1 MKSIIVT
8 LLLLLITLPSAEA
21 KDCALLL
28 AAPPRPLP
36 VVTPDRAFQAYM
48 EDLLADVILETEDL
62 LVLKEGL
69 EQGHIPNPITDAV
82 IFRNSEAHVHVD
94 AFQARIERG
103 NLSVGEQ
110 LRWVDEQIAKR
121 EYNRERQRVTREETR
136 ELMLED
142 LFPNAKMVA
151 IKGGDFTMGSPEGEV
166 GRRDN
171 ENQVKVTLSSFEMMD
186 APVTQ
191 EMWMGV
197 MGGNPSKF
205 VGPER
210 PVENISWNDVQEFIK
225 RLNGQLG
232 LKGEK
237 GYRLPT
243 EAQWEYAAR
252 AGTQTAY
259 FTGNNDP
266 KGLEDYAVF
275 DAKATAPVRSKDPN
289 GYGLY
294 DMSGNVWEW
303 TEDWYHPVLKGG
315 DDPVQTERAQYRV
328 IRGGSWS
335 GNARGL
341 RSADRGNGIPGNGYY
356 YVGFRVVRPDGHK

>member
-8 LLLLLITLPSAEA
+8 LLLLLLTLPSAEA

-36 VVTPDRAFQAYM
+36 IVTPDRAFQAYM

-121 EYNRERQRVTREETR
+121 EYNRERQWVTREKTR
-136 ELMLED
+136 ELTLED
-142 LFPNAKMVA
+142 LFPKAKMVA
-151 IKGGDFTMGSPEGEV
+151 IKGGSFTMGSPKGEV

-171 ENQVKVTLSSFEMMD
+171 ENQVRVTLSPFTMMD

-191 EMWMGV
+191 EMWVAV
-197 MGGNPSKF
+197 MGENPSEF

-210 PVENISWNDVQEFIK
+210 PVESVSWNDVQEFIR
-225 RLNGQLG
+225 RLNMQLG

-237 GYRLPT
+237 GYCLPT

-259 FTGNNDP
+259 FTGDDP
-266 KGLEDYAVF
+266 KGLEEYAVF
-275 DAKATAPVRSKDPN
+275 DANATAPVRSKDPN

-303 TEDWYHPVLKGG
+303 TQDWYHRELKGG
-315 DDPVQTERAQYRV
+315 DDPVQTEKSAGRLF
-328 IRGGSWS
+328 RGGSW
-335 GNARGL
+335 GNNAQNL
-341 RSADRGNGIPGNGYY
+341 RSANRNYVNPGYRNSL
-356 YVGFRVVRPDGHK
+356 VGFRVVR

>member
-1 MKSIIVT
+1 MKYLQVCFLFVCVSP
-8 LLLLLITLPSAEA
+8 LWA

-28 AAPPRPLP
+28 AGSAPPASRDH
-36 VVTPDRAFQAYM
+36 PDRAFQAYM

-69 EQGHIPNPITDAV
+69 EQGFVPNPITDAV

-110 LRWVDEQIAKR
+110 LRWVEEQIAKR

-136 ELMLED
+136 ELTLED
-142 LFPNAKMVA
+142 RFLRGRMVA
-151 IKGGDFTMGSPEGEV
+151 IKGGSFTMGSPEGRV
-166 GRRDN
+166 GRHDD
-171 ENQVKVTLSSFEMMD
+171 EKEVKVTLSPFAIMD

-191 EMWMGV
+191 EMWMAV
-197 MGGNPSKF
+197 MGENPSKF
-205 VGPER
+205 VGSER
-210 PVENISWNDVQEFIK
+210 PVERVSWNDVQEFIK

-243 EAQWEYAAR
+243 EAEWEYAAR
-252 AGTQTAY
+252 AGTETAY

-266 KGLEDYAVF
+266 KGLEEYAVF
-275 DAKATAPVRSKDPN
+275 GAKQTAPVRSKDPN
-289 GYGLY
+289 GYELY

-303 TEDWYHPVLKGG
+303 TQDWYHVELKGG
-315 DDPVQTERAQYRV
+315 DDPVQTEKSTGRV
-328 IRGGSWS
+328 IRGGSWF
-335 GNARGL
+335 NFAQYL
-341 RSADRGNGIPGNGYY
+341 RSASRYDAYPDDGDDS
-356 YVGFRVVRPDGHK
+356 VGFRLVMTEGP